1 MFLLRPPSSANGR
14 HGGRSAP
21 RVSAGATTRERL
33 APAAAASGALPAHFL
48 FNALHAIAALVR
60 ERRNADAV
68 RALDQLG
75 DLQRM
80 ILLHSHRLLWP
91 LADELA
97 FVRRYTAF
105 EQLRFG
111 ERCVVAFDIAD
122 GLDALSVP
130 TLALQTLVEN
140 AIKHGVARRIGPSCV
155 TVRAAVEGDALVF
168 TVCNDRPDFPACVPG
183 LGFGLRAIRAQ
194 LALLDDEKAGFR
206 LDLKASAGVVATLR
220 LPLTAVES
228 CRR

>member
-14 HGGRSAP
+14 RGGRSAP
-21 RVSAGATTRERL
+21 RVSAGATTRVRL
-33 APAAAASGALPAHFL
+33 APAAVASGALPAHFL
-48 FNALHAIAALVR
+48 FNALHAIGALVR
-60 ERRNADAV
+60 EQRNADAV
-68 RALDQLG
+68 RALDRLG

-111 ERCVVAFDIAD
+111 DRCVVAFDIAD
-122 GLDALSVP
+122 GLDDVPVP

-140 AIKHGVARRIGPSCV
+140 AIKHGVARRVGPSCV
-155 TVRAAVEGDALVF
+155 TVRVAAEAETLVL
-168 TVCNDRPDFPACVPG
+168 TVCNDRPDFSAAMPG

-194 LALLDDEKAGFR
+194 LARLNDERAGFR
-206 LDLKASAGVVATLR
+206 LDLKAPAGVVATLR